1 MEFTDAGE
9 CRQKKD
15 DESMK
20 VLEFYD
26 VVRSLDIV
34 ARTEDALFSLATQ
47 RRSLEIAA

>member
-1 MEFTDAGE
+1 
-9 CRQKKD
+9 
-15 DESMK
+15 MK

-47 RRSLEIAA
+47 QQESEIAA